1 MSERPRQITE
11 TDELAALCAGW
22 RNEPYIAI
30 DTEFMRESTFWPILC
45 LVQIS
50 GADDAVVIDPLAK
63 NIDLEPLFD
72 LLCDAPVIKVFHAAR
87 QDMEVLLHLSGRMPK
102 PIFDTQIAAMVC
114 GFGDSVGYDT
124 LVAKLTGA
132 RIDKSLRFTD
142 WSRRPLSDKQLL
154 YALSDVTH
162 LRPAYEKLARRLNK
176 TDRTSWLE
184 EEMTVLTS
192 PETYQ
197 TDPQE
202 AWRRIKARSGNA
214 RFLSVLR
221 AIAAWRETEARA
233 RDVPR
238 NRVLRDQ
245 ALSEIA
251 AQAPTNAAELARL
264 RTMNTR
270 VAESATGRAILD
282 AVRHGLAVP
291 EAERPSPP
299 PRKQLPSGIGPLVDL
314 LKVLLKMRCEE
325 AGVAHRMVASADEL
339 ERIASEPEADVP
351 AMRGWRRKIFG
362 DDALA
367 LKEGRIALAAKGNRV
382 KVVKLDS
389 EREINPPDRDGE
401 TRLAS
406 T

>member
-11 TDELAALCAGW
+11 TDELAALCTRW
-22 RNEPYIAI
+22 RDEPYLSV

-45 LVQIS
+45 LVQI
-50 GADDAVVIDPLAK
+50 GGPDDAVVIDPLAK

-72 LLCDAPVIKVFHAAR
+72 LLCDAPVLKVFHAAR

-124 LVAKLTGA
+124 LVAKLSGA

-142 WSRRPLSDKQLL
+142 WSRRPLSDRQLL

-162 LRPAYEKLARRLNK
+162 LRPAYEKLARRLEK

-184 EEMTVLTS
+184 EEMIVLTS

-214 RFLSVLR
+214 RFLAVLR
-221 AIAAWRETEARA
+221 ALAAWRETEARA

-251 AQAPTNAAELARL
+251 AQAPTTPAELARL
-264 RTMNTR
+264 RTMSSR
-270 VAESATGRAILD
+270 VADGATGRALLE
-282 AVRHGLAVP
+282 AVRQGLAVP
-291 EAERPSPP
+291 EADRPSPP
-299 PRKQLPSGIGPLVDL
+299 PRKQLPSGIGPLTDL
-314 LKVLLKMRCEE
+314 LKVLLKMRSEE
-325 AGVAHRMVASADEL
+325 AGVAHRMIASADEL

-351 AMRGWRRKIFG
+351 AMRGWRRRIFG
-362 DDALA
+362 EDALA
-367 LKEGRIALAAKGNRV
+367 LKAGRIALAAKGSRV
-382 KVVKLDS
+382 KVITLEDKGAI
-389 EREINPPDRDGE
+389 RPPDQVSE
-401 TRLAS
+401 TRSAS